1 MGLNLAQIDRL
12 LNDWKQKVD
21 TINQNLLD
29 LDDLPAYQRI
39 VGMGN
44 PPTNLTGITQ
54 QRVSEALTLVDRLF
68 EDLALL
74 TQTIDRAKQLRNQL
88 PSLFISD
95 ESLQEIY
102 QLLTSASIQLPSIQT
117 PLAQRDL
124 LTAYQQLQS
133 ISPGDLL
140 ARMSRIFTI
149 ARDTLGAVENA
160 WTELEGKLII
170 DSQALIDLQQLAQQL
185 QVAVTPTLIA
195 AQTNFAHL
203 QAQIDR
209 DPLGVDLALTQDLA
223 PLINRTRQELAT
235 LGNQRQW
242 LQTGFVA
249 AQQRL
254 EQLKQLERDAI
265 AAYTESQAK
274 IIHDLPTPP
283 PLPAADSIEL
293 EQWLARLAAKYQ
305 VGTISSIQVGLTNW
319 LNQISVRTLAAQSAL
334 AANRLPLDTR
344 QELRGR
350 LDALTAK
357 ALAKGKA
364 EDPILADLAIQA
376 HQVLYTSP
384 TALARGKDLVERYQ
398 QYLDRQLAC

>member
-12 LNDWKQKVD
+12 LNEWKHKVD
-21 TINQNLLD
+21 TVNQNLLD
-29 LDDLPAYQRI
+29 LYDLPAYQR
-39 VGMGN
+39 VTGTGN
-44 PPTNLTGITQ
+44 PPANLTGITQ
-54 QRVSEALTLVDRLF
+54 QRVSEALTAVDRLF
-68 EDLALL
+68 EDLELL
-74 TQTIDRAKQLRNQL
+74 TQTIDRASKLRQQL

-102 QLLTSASIQLPSIQT
+102 QLLTGNSIQLPSIET
-117 PLAQRDL
+117 PLSQRSL
-124 LTAYQQLQS
+124 LTSHQQLQA
-133 ISPGDLL
+133 ISPTELL
-140 ARMSRIFTI
+140 TRMGQAFTI
-149 ARDTLGAVENA
+149 ARDVFTTVENA
-160 WTELEGKLII
+160 WTELEGKLIT

-185 QVAVTPTLIA
+185 QVAVTPTLIT
-195 AQTNFAHL
+195 AQTNFANL
-203 QAQIDR
+203 QTQIDR

-223 PLINRTRQELAT
+223 PLINHTRQELTT

-242 LQTGFVA
+242 LQTGFIA

-254 EQLKQLERDAI
+254 AQLQQLERDAI

-274 IIHDLPTPP
+274 IIHNLPTAP
-283 PLPAADSIEL
+283 PLPAADLLEL

-305 VGTISSIQVGLTNW
+305 AGTIASIQVGLTNW
-319 LNQISVRTLAAQSAL
+319 LNKIAAYTVVAQATLTT
-334 AANRLPLDTR
+334 NRLPLDTR

-357 ALAKGKA
+357 ALAKGKS

-376 HQVLYTSP
+376 RQVLYTSP
-384 TALARGKDLVERYQ
+384 TALALGQDLVERYQ